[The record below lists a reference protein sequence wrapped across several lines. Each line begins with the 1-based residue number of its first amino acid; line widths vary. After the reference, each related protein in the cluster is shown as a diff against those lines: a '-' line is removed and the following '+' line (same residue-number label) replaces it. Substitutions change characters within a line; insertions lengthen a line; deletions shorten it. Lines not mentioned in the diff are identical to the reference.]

1 MEEDLKHRVYVPTAK
16 QILRAVSEPSVS
28 GIPYLLL
35 SFYMVLSLSVLN
47 SVRSRMKTGRGWT
60 EELTGRR
67 KCKVLPLLLPYISKL

>member
-67 KCKVLPLLLPYISKL
+67 KMQSTSTSFALHF

>member
-1 MEEDLKHRVYVPTAK
+1 LEEDLKHRVYVPTAK

-67 KCKVLPLLLPYISKL
+67 KMQSTSTSFALHF

>member
-47 SVRSRMKTGRGWT
+47 SERSRMKTGRGWT

-67 KCKVLPLLLPYISKL
+67 KMQSTFLATK